1 MAKTKLFDNWTW
13 NRKLPEPFDDVSIE
27 QRSKTHYSKYCMK
40 PAKLAT
46 LHSAVLSAILSAMEL
61 NMDDSS
67 EEKGAF
73 GEQGDLMDIAEYP
86 SRAGEIH
93 VVVYQKQM
101 DYSQ

>member
-1 MAKTKLFDNWTW
+1 MT
-13 NRKLPEPFDDVSIE
+13 
-27 QRSKTHYSKYCMK
+27 

-61 NMDDSS
+61 NIDESS

-86 SRAGEIH
+86 SRTGEIH
-93 VVVYQKQM
+93 VVVYQKQTGKFIAGCYDDVNQM
-101 DYSQ
+101 PKPYVLKEDKNRYSIVLCIDPKSDDG